1 MRALAHEDGRKE
13 ITDSR
18 RNEEKEEA
26 GECPSQS
33 SLLTWV
39 LVAGPYY
46 LRVTHSLLM
55 PRSVQEV

>member
-1 MRALAHEDGRKE
+1 MKALAHEDGGKE

-33 SLLTWV
+33 SLWHLT
-39 LVAGPYY
+39 
-46 LRVTHSLLM
+46 
-55 PRSVQEV
+55 